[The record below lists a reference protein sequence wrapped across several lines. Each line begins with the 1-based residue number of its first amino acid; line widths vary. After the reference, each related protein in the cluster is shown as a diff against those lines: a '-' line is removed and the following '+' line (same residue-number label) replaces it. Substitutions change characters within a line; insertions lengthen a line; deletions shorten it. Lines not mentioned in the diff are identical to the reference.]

1 MTLAM
6 QTRLPPTISENPTI
20 WGLAPAELH
29 DRYWA
34 ARGVFV
40 VRPGQRGDIPDD
52 AELCMLVD
60 SRTLAI
66 FRMSEVIETMSWIK
80 PLILFVRI
88 VDKHDDEYREQV
100 LTDKHGRFI
109 RFKRF
114 YGCGTTRC
122 IARVAFTRNRKIAKI
137 WQATVDPRASWRNL
151 REQARTVRRES
162 VKLDGK
168 AYDRKSDDDVSRLVF
183 DLIEHW
189 RHPSATLPIKKLA
202 PHVWA
207 PRDFMIDPTVKIFG
221 PAWIGAGRILPAGAS
236 VLGPAAL
243 WDNPTSQPT
252 VHNLVWSD
260 LEPTRA
266 LLLTQAIDRNKRF
279 SVYHM
284 TKRLF
289 DIISALIGLLL
300 TLPLIPLVML
310 AIWLEDGSPFFFLHK
325 RETISGR
332 EFSLIKFRSM
342 RKNAEQLRRDL
353 ARQNKADGPQ
363 FYMPG
368 DPRITRVGRIIRR
381 WNIDEI
387 PQFVNV
393 FLGHMSLVGPRPS
406 PRSENQ
412 FCPPWREARLSVRP
426 GITGLW
432 QVMRTRSDGLDF
444 QEWIRYDLQY
454 VERAN
459 WRTDL
464 RIIFKTFHV
473 LMFWN

>member
-34 ARGVFV
+34 ARGVFA

-122 IARVAFTRNRKIAKI
+122 IARVAFTRNRKIAKT

-310 AIWLEDGSPFFFLHK
+310 AIWLEDGSRVFADQISIDAKK
-325 RETISGR
+325 RRAIAP
-332 EFSLIKFRSM
+332 RS
-342 RKNAEQLRRDL
+342 RPAEQGRWPAILHARRSAHHARRQNHSPLEHRRDSAVRQRIPRPHVARRPAAKSAQRKPILPAL
-353 ARQNKADGPQ
+353 ARSTIERS
-363 FYMPG
+363 
-368 DPRITRVGRIIRR
+368 PRNHRPVASHAHAQRRPRFSGMDSLRPAIRR
-381 WNIDEI
+381 ARQLAN
-387 PQFVNV
+387 
-393 FLGHMSLVGPRPS
+393 RPANHLQNFS
-406 PRSENQ
+406 
-412 FCPPWREARLSVRP
+412 
-426 GITGLW
+426 
-432 QVMRTRSDGLDF
+432 RSD
-444 QEWIRYDLQY
+444 
-454 VERAN
+454 
-459 WRTDL
+459 
-464 RIIFKTFHV
+464 V
-473 LMFWN
+473 LELILIQ